1 MFEKELNSLFET
13 MISKNFSQGIQWSIQ
28 KDNLTY
34 NGKVGFMNCDQK
46 VPIRHDTIYRIW
58 SMTKPIIAF
67 ATIILME
74 RKKVSLD
81 DPIEK
86 YIPEA
91 KNLKVLKI
99 INNKNNLEN
108 IKRSI
113 TIKDLLLHTA
123 GFSYNFLNDPIGK
136 EYEKEKIFHSAELS
150 LKDEVNKI
158 LSLPLLFQPGEKWN
172 YSVSIDVLA
181 RIIEVI
187 TSQSIFNFL
196 DENIFKPLNMSETF
210 FYVDEN
216 KRHRIMTSYE
226 FVQKS
231 NKLNE
236 VSFKP
241 QTINNYYYPNGNTQ
255 YARGGHG
262 LFTTIDN
269 YMKFAQMLHNGKNIN
284 GEILLSKEYLKLI
297 NTNYLDHNLFPLE
310 IISIGENKF
319 DDVPND
325 LIPYGWGLGFRVMID
340 KEKNAN
346 LGSNGEF
353 GWSGAAAT
361 YFLVDPSKNITAV
374 LMTQVLHANPILKKT
389 FYEFIYKNLNK

>member
-1 MFEKELNSLFET
+1 MLEKELNSLFEN
-13 MISKNFSQGIQWSIQ
+13 MISKNYIQGIQWSIQ
-28 KDNLTY
+28 KDNSHHS
-34 NGKVGFMNCDQK
+34 GRVGFMNCDQK
-46 VPIRHDTIYRIW
+46 VPIQHDTIYRIW

-67 ATIILME
+67 ATIILIE
-74 RKKVSLD
+74 RKKISLD

-108 IKRSI
+108 LKRSI

-136 EYEKEKIFHSAELS
+136 EYEKEKIFHSEELS

-187 TSQSIFNFL
+187 TNQSLFNFL
-196 DENIFKPLNMSETF
+196 DEYIFKPLNMSETF

-226 FVQKS
+226 FIQKS

-269 YMKFAQMLHNGKNIN
+269 YMKFAQMLHSGKNIN
-284 GEILLSKEYLKLI
+284 GDILLSKEYLKLI

-361 YFLVDPSKNITAV
+361 YFLVDPSKKITAV

-389 FYEFIYKNLNK
+389 FYEFIYKNLN

>member
-28 KDNLTY
+28 KDNSNY
-34 NGKVGFMNCDQK
+34 SGKVGFMNCNQK

-108 IKRSI
+108 LKRSI

-136 EYEKEKIFHSAELS
+136 EYEKEKIFHSEELS
-150 LKDEVNKI
+150 LEDEVNKI

-187 TSQSIFNFL
+187 TNQSIFNFL

-236 VSFKP
+236 VSYKP
-241 QTINNYYYPNGNTQ
+241 QTINNYGYPNGNTQ

-262 LFTTIDN
+262 LFSTIDN
-269 YMKFAQMLHNGKNIN
+269 YMKFAQMLHNGKNTN
-284 GEILLSKEYLKLI
+284 GDILLSKEYLKLI

-340 KEKNAN
+340 KEKNDN

>member
-13 MISKNFSQGIQWSIQ
+13 MISKNYIQGIQWSIQ
-28 KDNLTY
+28 KDNSNY
-34 NGKVGFMNCDQK
+34 SGKVGFMNCNQN

-108 IKRSI
+108 LKRSI

-136 EYEKEKIFHSAELS
+136 EYEKEKIFHSEELS

-187 TSQSIFNFL
+187 TNQSIFNFL

-236 VSFKP
+236 VSYKP
-241 QTINNYYYPNGNTQ
+241 QTINNYAYPNGNTQ

-269 YMKFAQMLHNGKNIN
+269 YMKFALMLHNGKNIN
-284 GEILLSKEYLKLI
+284 GDILLSKEFLKMI

-340 KEKNAN
+340 KEKNDN

>member
-13 MISKNFSQGIQWSIQ
+13 MISKNYSQGIQWSIQ
-28 KDNLTY
+28 INNSNY
-34 NGKVGFMNCDQK
+34 SGKVGFMNCDQK

-86 YIPEA
+86 YIPKA

-108 IKRSI
+108 LKRSI

-136 EYEKEKIFHSAELS
+136 EYEKEKIFHSEELS

-187 TSQSIFNFL
+187 TNQSIFNFL

-236 VSFKP
+236 VSYKP
-241 QTINNYYYPNGNTQ
+241 QTINNYGYPNGNTQ

-269 YMKFAQMLHNGKNIN
+269 YMKFAQMLHNGKNVN
-284 GEILLSKEYLKLI
+284 GDILLTKEYLKLI
-297 NTNYLDHNLFPLE
+297 NKNYLDHNLFPLE

-346 LGSNGEF
+346 LGSHGEF